1 MSSDCCALYNFIQ
14 NEGRLDYNFSGGG
27 GSRGHASIG
36 KNLSDYKKIY
46 IYITKRYIYIYIY
59 IVFLPK
65 HRVTIKLLWIFP
77 PKFYWFWA
85 GRFLSIVISCWCKK
99 RKFVIFVKIHSS
111 IIPCKC
117 PLNLFRNS
125 NPVLIHWCW
134 ITLINTCCR
143 RVKTIINII
152 FEEIGVTIAVTI
164 MKNIF
169 QTWYKNINMIQK
181 NKHDTKP
188 R

>member
-1 MSSDCCALYNFIQ
+1 MTDSTLTADINR
-14 NEGRLDYNFSGGG
+14 GRGSPNARDKLLTGLDGQQELN
-27 GSRGHASIG
+27 
-36 KNLSDYKKIY
+36 
-46 IYITKRYIYIYIY
+46 

-85 GRFLSIVISCWCKK
+85 RRFLSIVISCWCKK

-152 FEEIGVTIAVTI
+152 FEEIGVTIAVSVQE
-164 MKNIF
+164 NGL
-169 QTWYKNINMIQK
+169 
-181 NKHDTKP
+181 
-188 R
+188 